1 MKIIILFFSA
11 MLMVVSFSANA
22 ATPEDFESLLIE
34 TGVPTIGDESAISI
48 SVLWRIDDKMRYSG
62 TGLTFIYGSDTKKP
76 DNAVS
81 MASKMVTSI
90 KESMMAQ
97 EPSWRGAEVEQI
109 TSSDGSKTAALKVTN
124 KQGHS
129 LNEFVIRDYSNQQSV
144 SYQVKPSF
152 AADGVTAAID
162 MVALSAGDGG
172 SNPFLKAEKKNPKD
186 KKATGGGIEIA
197 IGDRDSVIIKTVSL
211 TTEEIENKLASA
223 LSSSGGYVS
232 TNQIFEDVTDGT
244 TRNVKPFDGRE
255 VQFKSLS
262 GNTIKISV
270 KDPSVAAI
278 IKLKYPDEN
287 GTTME
292 IPMPLVWLLLALVVG
307 GIGYFYWKAQS
318 NIDQDES
325 RY

>member
-1 MKIIILFFSA
+1 MRIIILFFSA
-11 MLMVVSFSANA
+11 MLMVGSLSAYA
-22 ATPEDFESLLIE
+22 ETPKDFESLLIE
-34 TGVPTIGDESAISI
+34 TGEPTIKDESAISI

-62 TGLTFIYGSDTKKP
+62 TGLTFTYGSDARKP

-90 KESMMAQ
+90 KESMMTQ

-109 TSSDGSKTAALKVTN
+109 TSSDGSRTAALKVTN

-152 AADGVTAAID
+152 GEDGVTAAID
-162 MVALSAGDGG
+162 LVTLSADDGG
-172 SNPFLKAEKKNPKD
+172 SNPFMKKEKKNPQA

-197 IGDRDSVIIKTVSL
+197 VGDRDSMTIKTVNL

-244 TRNVKPFDGRE
+244 TRNVKPFDGHE

-270 KDPSVAAI
+270 KDPSVSAI

>member
-11 MLMVVSFSANA
+11 MLTVGSFSINA
-22 ATPEDFESLLIE
+22 ATPKDFESLLINAGE
-34 TGVPTIGDESAISI
+34 PTIKGESAISI

-62 TGLTFIYGSDTKKP
+62 TGLTFTYGSETRKP
-76 DNAVS
+76 DTAVS

-129 LNEFVIRDYSNQQSV
+129 LNEFVIRDYANQQSV
-144 SYQVKPSF
+144 SYQVKPAF
-152 AADGVTAAID
+152 AEVGVTAAID
-162 MVALSAGDGG
+162 IVTLGEDDGG
-172 SNPFLKAEKKNPKD
+172 SNPFLKKEKKD
-186 KKATGGGIEIA
+186 SQAKKATGGGVDIA
-197 IGDRDSVIIKTVSL
+197 VGDRDSVSIKTVNL

-232 TNQIFEDVTDGT
+232 KNQIFEDVTDGT

-262 GNTIKISV
+262 GNTFKISV
-270 KDPSVAAI
+270 KDPSIAAI

-287 GTTME
+287 NTSID
-292 IPMPLVWLLLALVVG
+292 IPMPLVWLLLALIVAS
-307 GIGYFYWKAQS
+307 IGYFYWRRNQ
-318 NIDQDES
+318 Q
-325 RY
+325 